1 MTLQGKGFFTWILSN
16 CEGGDPASI
25 VAAAQA
31 AGLSHVFVKI
41 ADGVKA
47 FGVDASGFDF
57 TAPVVQALR
66 AAGIAVWGWHYVYG
80 NDPSAEANIAIQ
92 CAQSLGLD
100 GYVVNAED
108 EYKQPGK
115 DAAARQ
121 FMSAVRG
128 ALTVPI
134 ALSSYRFPNYHAAL
148 PWSVFL
154 ERCDYHMPQVYWEQA
169 HNAAGQLRESKRQ
182 CDALPNAKPYIATGP
197 TYGVTGWEPTP
208 TEISEFLSTTRALGI
223 PAVNFFDW
231 HYCRKYLPEIWT
243 TIAEFD
249 WVVPTQVT
257 SAVATTTTSSEASSQ
272 PSTET
277 TTSSETT
284 SSAEATSPETTS
296 SAETTSSEATSSSA
310 TTSSETTP
318 SAPSD
323 VFSTQFLAALN
334 SRKAGQ
340 VAALYRTTAVRVWAD
355 DIMHGPI
362 SVQAAY
368 ATFFSGLPDGT
379 TFTLSTVKVDDDLR
393 FLIWKAGSLTGQTT
407 LVLQSGKIILDYTFL
422 A

>member
-1 MTLQGKGFFTWILSN
+1 MTLQGKGFFTFILPD
-16 CEGGDPASI
+16 CEGGDPAAI
-25 VAAAQA
+25 VAAARA

-41 ADGVKA
+41 ADGVGA

-92 CAQSLGLD
+92 RAQSLGLD
-100 GYVVNAED
+100 GYVVDAEV

-121 FMSAVRG
+121 FMSVVRG
-128 ALTVPI
+128 ALDVPI

-169 HNAAGQLRESKRQ
+169 HNPGRQLRESKRQ

-197 TYGVTGWEPTP
+197 TYGVPGWEPTP
-208 TEISEFLSTTRALGI
+208 TEISEFLSTASALGI

-231 HYCRKYLPEIWT
+231 HYCRKYLPEVWT
-243 TIAEFD
+243 AIEEFG
-249 WVVPTQVT
+249 WSAPPQVIPPVPTNTPVPEP
-257 SAVATTTTSSEASSQ
+257 SNPPAPAPPQ
-272 PSTET
+272 P
-277 TTSSETT
+277 
-284 SSAEATSPETTS
+284 P
-296 SAETTSSEATSSSA
+296 
-310 TTSSETTP
+310 P
-318 SAPSD
+318 PAPAD
-323 VFSTQFLAALN
+323 VFSVQFLAALN

-340 VAALYRTTAVRVWAD
+340 VAALYRTTAVRVWAE
-355 DIMHGPI
+355 DIMHGSLSI
-362 SVQAAY
+362 QAAF
-368 ATFFSGLPDGT
+368 ATFFSGLPAGT

-393 FLIWKAGSLTGQTT
+393 VLTWNTGALSGQTT

>member
-1 MTLQGKGFFTWILSN
+1 MTLQGKGFFTVTLSD
-16 CEGGDPASI
+16 CEGGDPAAI

-47 FGVDASGFDF
+47 FGVDASEFDF

-80 NDPSAEANIAIQ
+80 NDPTAEANIAIQ

-115 DAAARQ
+115 ETVARQ
-121 FMSAVRG
+121 FMSAVRE

-134 ALSSYRFPNYHAAL
+134 ALSSYRFPDYHAAL
-148 PWSVFL
+148 PWAIFL
-154 ERCDYHMPQVYWEQA
+154 EKCDYHMPRVYWEQA

-197 TYGVTGWEPTP
+197 SYGVPGWEPTP
-208 TEISEFLSTTRALGI
+208 TEISEFLSTARALGI

-231 HYCRKYLPEIWT
+231 NYCRKYLPEIWT

-249 WVVPTQVT
+249 WGIPTQVT
-257 SAVATTTTSSEASSQ
+257 SAVIATASPEASSQ
-272 PSTET
+272 PSAET
-277 TTSSETT
+277 VISPEIT
-284 SSAEATSPETTS
+284 SSAP
-296 SAETTSSEATSSSA
+296 
-310 TTSSETTP
+310 P
-318 SAPSD
+318 D
-323 VFSTQFLAALN
+323 VFSAQFLAALN

-340 VAALYRTTAVRVWAD
+340 VAALYCTTAVRVWSD
-355 DIMHGPI
+355 DIMRGPLSI
-362 SVQAAY
+362 QAAY
-368 ATFFSGLPDGT
+368 ATFFSDLPAGT

-407 LVLQSGKIILDYTFL
+407 LVLQSGKIILDYTFF

>member
-16 CEGGDPASI
+16 CEGGDPASV

-154 ERCDYHMPQVYWEQA
+154 ERCDYHMPQVFWEQA
-169 HNAAGQLRESKRQ
+169 HNAGGQLRESKRQ

-231 HYCRKYLPEIWT
+231 HYCRKYLPEVWT

-257 SAVATTTTSSEASSQ
+257 SAVATT
-272 PSTET
+272 
-277 TTSSETT
+277 
-284 SSAEATSPETTS
+284 
-296 SAETTSSEATSSSA
+296 TTSSEATSSSA

-334 SRKAGQ
+334 SHKAGQ

-362 SVQAAY
+362 SIQAAY

-393 FLIWKAGSLTGQTT
+393 FLIWKAGMLTGQTT
-407 LVLQSGKIILDYTFL
+407 LILKNGKITWDYTFL
-422 A
+422 D

>member
-1 MTLQGKGFFTWILSN
+1 MTLQGKGFFTFILPQ
-16 CEGGDPASI
+16 CEGGDPAAI
-25 VAAAQA
+25 VTAAQA
-31 AGLSHVFVKI
+31 AGLSHVLVKI
-41 ADGVKA
+41 ADGARA
-47 FGVDASGFDF
+47 FGVNDSGYDF

-92 CAQSLGLD
+92 RAQSLGLD
-100 GYVVNAED
+100 GYVVDAED

-115 DAAARQ
+115 EAAARQ

-134 ALSSYRFPNYHAAL
+134 ALSSYRFPNYHATL

-169 HNAAGQLRESKRQ
+169 HNAAEQLRESKRQ

-208 TEISEFLSTTRALGI
+208 TEISEFLSTARALGI

-231 HYCRKYLPEIWT
+231 HYCRKYLPEVWT

-249 WVVPTQVT
+249 W
-257 SAVATTTTSSEASSQ
+257 
-272 PSTET
+272 
-277 TTSSETT
+277 
-284 SSAEATSPETTS
+284 
-296 SAETTSSEATSSSA
+296 
-310 TTSSETTP
+310 
-318 SAPSD
+318 SAPPQVNPSLPSNPPEPEPSNPPPPAPPQIPPTAPAD
-323 VFSTQFLAALN
+323 VFSTQLLAALN

-362 SVQAAY
+362 SIQAAY
-368 ATFFSGLPDGT
+368 ATFFSGLPAGT
-379 TFTLSTVKVDDDLR
+379 MFTLSTVNMGDDLR